1 MFLKMVSELWSSE
14 GNSITNEKMLIISW
28 QQLTVPH
35 LPLINSETT
44 WHGVGSWRGLHFWL
58 LLSKSKSFCVDH
70 SDFKISVSA

>member
-14 GNSITNEKMLIISW
+14 GNPITNEKML
-28 QQLTVPH
+28 LTVPH

-44 WHGVGSWRGLHFWL
+44 RHGVGSWRGLHFWL
-58 LLSKSKSFCVDH
+58 LHSKNKTFCVDH